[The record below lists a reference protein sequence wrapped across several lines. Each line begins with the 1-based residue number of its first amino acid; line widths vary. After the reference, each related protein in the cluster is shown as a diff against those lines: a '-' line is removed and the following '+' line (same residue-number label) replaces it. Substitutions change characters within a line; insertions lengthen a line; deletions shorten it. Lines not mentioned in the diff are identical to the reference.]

1 MITGLVTD
9 REIADRS
16 AVGIYVFSAESVNET
31 VLAEAGFEVERR
43 EDLTENMSAM
53 AGRWHDARER
63 FRDDLLADEGAET
76 FDGIQRFLAACHL
89 LARERRL
96 SRYAYL
102 ARR

>member
-1 MITGLVTD
+1 
-9 REIADRS
+9 
-16 AVGIYVFSAESVNET
+16 
-31 VLAEAGFEVERR
+31 
-43 EDLTENMSAM
+43 M
-53 AGRWHDARER
+53 ASRWHDARER
-63 FRDDLLADEGAET
+63 FRDDLLVDEGLET